1 MCRPGKSQDVSMQTV
16 NFINVFPLY
25 ERKLLIHYQKL
36 LNWVPNI
43 CIIHLYNMCPALLIS
58 ALTLLLYLMNISN
71 IRAHKSQAH
80 NLANSQAHMNSNE
93 RCDLSRQSSLWLIC
107 YVNINIAQTQ
117 YGRRPRQAGMEDQD
131 VRDVPPPAPLPC
143 HGHTLNYMEMLSQ
156 SFLSLWRQSAICQCD
171 CPRVPTGA
179 PPLAPGCR
187 KVIN

>member
-1 MCRPGKSQDVSMQTV
+1 MTPSMTSKVVLLNIVNFRVLKPRGCADQGNLKTSQCVWKIV

-71 IRAHKSQAH
+71 ICAHKLTSSQAH
-80 NLANSQAHMNSNE
+80 KLTWIRMKDVTWA
-93 RCDLSRQSSLWLIC
+93 RQSSLWLIC

-131 VRDVPPPAPLPC
+131 VSGEMCPLHHHC
-143 HGHTLNYMEMLSQ
+143 HVTGTHWTIWKCNF
-156 SFLSLWRQSAICQCD
+156 SF
-171 CPRVPTGA
+171 
-179 PPLAPGCR
+179 
-187 KVIN
+187 